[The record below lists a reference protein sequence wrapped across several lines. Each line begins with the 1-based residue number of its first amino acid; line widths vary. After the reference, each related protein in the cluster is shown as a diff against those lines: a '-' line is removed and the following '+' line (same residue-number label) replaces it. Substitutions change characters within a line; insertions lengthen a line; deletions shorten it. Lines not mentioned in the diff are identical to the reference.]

1 MEIQQALLTKNQYSR
16 PGTAMGTIK
25 KITIHWVGNA
35 GSKAINNRNYFES
48 LKEGKKNAYGNYI
61 YASSHYI
68 VGLDGEI
75 IQCVPENE
83 VAYHGNSH
91 NSFAIGIECCHPDW
105 GGRFAETTYKSLINL
120 VAELCA
126 KYKLNAYTGIERHYD
141 ITGKDCPH
149 YYVQNESAWRQFLK
163 DVDTRMKEGDEMVQQ
178 EEINVNGANIQC
190 DVILKDGVTYMPMR
204 QIAELL
210 GAEVT
215 YNPETKKKGIKIA
228 RA

>member
-1 MEIQQALLTKNQYSR
+1 MQIQDKLLTINKYSR
-16 PGTAMGTIK
+16 PGIGLAKVK
-25 KITIHWVGNA
+25 KIVIHWVGNA
-35 GSKAINNRNYFES
+35 NSTAINNRNYFEN
-48 LKEGKKNAYGNYI
+48 LKNGTNKV

-68 VGLDGEI
+68 IGLKGEI
-75 IQCVPENE
+75 IRCVPENE
-83 VAYHGNSH
+83 VAYHASNANSY
-91 NSFAIGIECCHPDW
+91 SIGIECCHPDW
-105 GGRFAETTYKSLINL
+105 DGRFADATYKALIDL

-126 KYKLNAYTGIERHYD
+126 KYKLDAYTGIERHYD

-149 YYVQNESAWRQFLK
+149 YYVQNNSAWRQLLE
-163 DVDTRMKEGDEMVQQ
+163 DVNIKMKEGDEMVQQ

-204 QIAELL
+204 QIAEIL

-215 YNPETKKKGIKIA
+215 YDSKTKKKGIKIA